1 MFKSKKKRTPG
12 QPVGTDID
20 WFIIPI
26 QTLRRWGIILVLL
39 AAAGFLA
46 YAIQSRTRRTPEEK
60 AKKEIASATE
70 LVHRASAAGGIMRP
84 GSHLAQARDFLQG
97 AEDSYARKNYDAA
110 FRLAVE
116 SQSYSRRA
124 LGGGAKD
131 EPGDASL
138 ISVEG
143 DVSIQTAGRSAFD
156 RALQRQSLFDGDF
169 IKTGRAGSAEIMFSD
184 GTLYTI
190 RPGSLF
196 EVRRPASPEAGGSQI
211 KMVSGAVN
219 VYTAASSSTVSTDA
233 ATASIDRESRVSVDV
248 EKGEKTEFTTYRGK
262 ATVSNGKETVVLAD
276 REKVT
281 AGARV
286 RQMSAKVVVPESP
299 DLVVPTDNR
308 VYDLKTS
315 DEIDLKW
322 SPVTRAARY
331 RLQISRSRLFVP
343 DATDVDL
350 DNRAGT
356 TARVRVTHEGS
367 YFWRVAAVDATGRPS
382 DWSGVRRFRMGVEPA
397 SSAGRRSAPPQLA
410 VSAPQQMGNL
420 FLVFGRTDPGAVVTV
435 NGEPADVEPDG
446 SFKKTVTVN
455 REGSATL
462 VVKAVDAAGNE
473 AVKQV
478 KVFVES
484 L

>member
-1 MFKSKKKRTPG
+1 MFKSKRKPG
-12 QPVGTDID
+12 QPVGTDLD

-26 QTLRRWGIILVLL
+26 RTLRRVGIILVLL
-39 AAAGFLA
+39 AAAAFLL
-46 YAIQSRTRRTPEEK
+46 YTIQSRRSPEER
-60 AKKEIASATE
+60 AKKEIASAAD
-70 LVHRASAAGGIMRP
+70 LVHRAGTAGGTLRP

-97 AEDSYARKNYDAA
+97 AEDSYTRKNYDAA

-116 SQSYSRRA
+116 SQSYSRRS
-124 LGGGAKD
+124 LGGTAKD

-143 DVSIQTAGRSAFD
+143 DVSIQTAGRSAFG

-169 IKTGRAGSAEIMFSD
+169 IKTGRTGSAEIMFSD

-211 KMVSGAVN
+211 KMVSGTVN
-219 VYTAASSSTVSTDA
+219 IYTAASSSTVSTDA

-248 EKGEKTEFTTYRGK
+248 EKGEKTEITTYRGK
-262 ATVSNGKETVVLAD
+262 ATVSNGKETVVVAD
-276 REKVT
+276 REKIT

-286 RQMSAKVVVPESP
+286 RQISAKVVIPESP
-299 DLVVPTDNR
+299 DLVLPTDNR
-308 VYDLKTS
+308 VYDLKAS
-315 DEIDLKW
+315 NEIDLKW
-322 SPVTRAARY
+322 TPVTKAGRY
-331 RLQISRSRLFVP
+331 RIQISRSRLFVP

-350 DNRAGT
+350 DDRTGT
-356 TARVRVTHEGS
+356 AARVRVNREGS
-367 YFWRVAAVDATGRPS
+367 YFWRVAAIDVSGRPS
-382 DWSGVRRFRMGVEPA
+382 DWSAVRRFRMGVEPA
-397 SSAGRRSAPPQLA
+397 SFGGRRALPPQLT
-410 VSAPQQMGNL
+410 VSSPQQMGSL
-420 FLVFGRTDPGAVVTV
+420 FLVFGKTDPGAVVTV
-435 NGEPADVEPDG
+435 NGEAADVAPDG

-473 AVKQV
+473 TVKQV
-478 KVFVES
+478 RVFVES

>member
-1 MFKSKKKRTPG
+1 MFKSKRKPG
-12 QPVGTDID
+12 QPVGTDLD

-26 QTLRRWGIILVLL
+26 RTLRRWGIILVLL
-39 AAAGFLA
+39 AAAAFLL
-46 YAIQSRTRRTPEEK
+46 YTIQSRRSPEER
-60 AKKEIASATE
+60 AKKEIASAAE
-70 LVHRASAAGGIMRP
+70 LVHRAGTAGGTVRP

-97 AEDSYARKNYDAA
+97 AEDSYTRKNYDAA

-116 SQSYSRRA
+116 SQSYSRRS
-124 LGGGAKD
+124 LGGTAKD

-143 DVSIQTAGRSAFD
+143 DVSIQTAGRSAFGQ
-156 RALQRQSLFDGDF
+156 ALQRQSLFDGDF
-169 IKTGRAGSAEIMFSD
+169 IKTGRTGSAEIMFSD

-211 KMVSGAVN
+211 KMVSGTVN

-233 ATASIDRESRVSVDV
+233 ATAAIDRESRVSVDV
-248 EKGEKTEFTTYRGK
+248 EKGEKTEITTYRGK

-276 REKVT
+276 REKIT

-286 RQMSAKVVVPESP
+286 RQISAKVIIPESP
-299 DLVVPTDNR
+299 DLVLPTDNR
-308 VYDLKTS
+308 VYDLKAS

-322 SPVTRAARY
+322 TPVTKAARY
-331 RLQISRSRLFVP
+331 RIQISRSRLFVP

-350 DNRAGT
+350 DNRTGT
-356 TARVRVTHEGS
+356 AARVRVNREGS
-367 YFWRVAAVDATGRPS
+367 YFWRVASIDVSGRPS
-382 DWSGVRRFRMGVEPA
+382 DWSAVRRFRMGVEPA
-397 SSAGRRSAPPQLA
+397 SFGGRRALPPQLT

-420 FLVFGRTDPGAVVTV
+420 FLVFGKTDPGAVVTV
-435 NGEPADVEPDG
+435 NGEAADVAPDG

-455 REGSATL
+455 REGSARL
-462 VVKAVDAAGNE
+462 VVKAVDATGNE
-473 AVKQV
+473 TVKQV

>member
-1 MFKSKKKRTPG
+1 MFKSKRKPG
-12 QPVGTDID
+12 QPVGTDLD

-26 QTLRRWGIILVLL
+26 RTLRRWGIILVLL

-46 YAIQSRTRRTPEEK
+46 YTIQSRTRRSPEEK

-70 LVHRASAAGGIMRP
+70 LIRRASAAGTVRP
-84 GSHLAQARDFLQG
+84 GSHLAQARDSLQG
-97 AEDSYARKNYDAA
+97 AEESYTRQDYDAA

-116 SQSYSRRA
+116 SQSSSRRA
-124 LGGGAKD
+124 LGGTSKD
-131 EPGDASL
+131 EPGDGSL

-143 DVSIQTAGRSAFD
+143 DVSIQTAGRSAFEQA
-156 RALQRQSLFDGDF
+156 RQRQSLFDGDF
-169 IKTGRAGSAEIMFSD
+169 IKTGRTGSAEIMFSD

-211 KMVSGAVN
+211 KMVSGKIN

-233 ATASIDRESRVSVDV
+233 ATTSIDRESRVSLDV
-248 EKGEKTEFTTYRGK
+248 EKGEKTEVTTYRGK
-262 ATVSNGKETVVLAD
+262 ATVFNGKETVVLAD
-276 REKVT
+276 REKIT
-281 AGARV
+281 AGARN
-286 RQMSAKVVVPESP
+286 RQISAKVVVPESP
-299 DLVVPTDNR
+299 ELVLPTDNR
-308 VYDLKTS
+308 VYDMKSS

-322 SPVTRAARY
+322 SPVTRASRY
-331 RLQISRSRLFVP
+331 RIQVSRSRLFAP

-350 DNRAGT
+350 DNRTGT
-356 TARVRVTHEGS
+356 AARVKVTREGS
-367 YFWRVAAVDATGRPS
+367 YFWRVAAIDTSGRPS
-382 DWSGVRRFRMGVEPA
+382 DWSGVRRFKMGVEPVSA
-397 SSAGRRSAPPQLA
+397 SGLRGSPPQLS

-420 FLVFGRTDPGAVVTV
+420 FLIFGKTDPGTVVTI
-435 NGEPADVEPDG
+435 NGEPADVAADG

-473 AVKQV
+473 TVKQV